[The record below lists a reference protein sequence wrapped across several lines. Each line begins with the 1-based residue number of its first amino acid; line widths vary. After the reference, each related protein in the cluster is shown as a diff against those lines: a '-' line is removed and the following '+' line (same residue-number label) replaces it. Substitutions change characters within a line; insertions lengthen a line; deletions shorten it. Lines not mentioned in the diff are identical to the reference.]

1 MLRGSEMMDL
11 STIIGL
17 ILGFA
22 GLIGG
27 FLLEGGS
34 AGSLFEVTA
43 LMIVFGGTFGAVII
57 SFPMEQLKIVPKLL
71 KIAFTEKN

>member
-1 MLRGSEMMDL
+1 MMDL